1 MPIRAF
7 IIHSPERKIRLS
19 VVGHYKVGTEPLH
32 IGFRLFVESP
42 STHLPPQPETQAVGV
57 FICPGYTHAGN
68 ESNSAWSR
76 QRDWWLWSERA
87 HMRTAKL
94 ASSTKRLTGTVAPFG
109 TFVEGTLAKAR
120 FVHHSGYSR

>member
-1 MPIRAF
+1 MINIRL
-7 IIHSPERKIRLS
+7 PERKIRSFCGGTRDDSKNPLIWVS
-19 VVGHYKVGTEPLH
+19 VVSRVRFAPTTATVSPYHRVF
-32 IGFRLFVESP
+32 FRL
-42 STHLPPQPETQAVGV
+42 
-57 FICPGYTHAGN
+57 GYTRTGN
-68 ESNSAWSR
+68 ESNSVRSR
-76 QRDWWLWSERA
+76 QRNWWLWSERA